1 MAAMAYEGHGQ
12 QPDILARLSLP
23 IHPSGATTS
32 GNNAGSYR
40 HVLLS
45 RAINPSMDLVLVLSR
60 DVSQASSSSTSAISG
75 GLPPQPAGMS
85 QNMSEARRRMIMLSR
100 QKMLGAKG
108 GALAT
113 SSMATSAAAATPHAP
128 RLTKCP
134 PIRISLWRMPSDGE
148 SGVLVWDSQVE
159 LPDIWG
165 TEGHDLAELEDMSV
179 TASCWTKKGREAT
192 LVVQVSRKDVKG
204 ARPLKAARYLCIYNV
219 QTGAQERA
227 IPIDESPAS
236 VVGLTW
242 VPTDELGAPCTVS

>member
-1 MAAMAYEGHGQ
+1 
-12 QPDILARLSLP
+12 
-23 IHPSGATTS
+23 
-32 GNNAGSYR
+32 
-40 HVLLS
+40 
-45 RAINPSMDLVLVLSR
+45 
-60 DVSQASSSSTSAISG
+60 
-75 GLPPQPAGMS
+75 
-85 QNMSEARRRMIMLSR
+85 
-100 QKMLGAKG
+100 
-108 GALAT
+108 
-113 SSMATSAAAATPHAP
+113 MATSAAAATPPAP

-159 LPDIWG
+159 VPDIWG

-242 VPTDELGAPCTVS
+242 VPTDELEAPCTLPDSLSDREVLVMFSISSILYHGTPICQESSSKDQGHQHHFDERH